1 MTDRPVIKARQRR
14 PEARPAEIL
23 AAALDLFAEKGFSA
37 TRMEDV
43 ASRAGLSKAAIYLYF
58 KDKMALLTALVQ
70 DMASANLAV
79 AGGIVAAHQGP
90 VAPLLRQI
98 MLFMAERLHE
108 TRFPDLVKVIISESR
123 AHPDIGKL
131 YLDAVIRQGLPM
143 FETLLRRGMEQGEF
157 RSADPA
163 FAAKSLVAPVLLAAI
178 WKTVFEPLG
187 AETLDMEGFVAQHV
201 DIMIRG
207 LSP

>member
-1 MTDRPVIKARQRR
+1 MTDRPVTKARQRR

-79 AGGIVAAHQGP
+79 AGGIAAGHQGP
-90 VAPLLRQI
+90 IAPLLRQI
-98 MLFMAERLHE
+98 MVFMAGRLRE

-123 AHPDIGKL
+123 AHPDIGRL
-131 YLDAVIRQGLPM
+131 YLETVIRHGLPM

-187 AETLDMEGFVAQHV
+187 AEMLDMEGFVSQHV
-201 DIMIRG
+201 DIMMRG
-207 LSP
+207 LAP